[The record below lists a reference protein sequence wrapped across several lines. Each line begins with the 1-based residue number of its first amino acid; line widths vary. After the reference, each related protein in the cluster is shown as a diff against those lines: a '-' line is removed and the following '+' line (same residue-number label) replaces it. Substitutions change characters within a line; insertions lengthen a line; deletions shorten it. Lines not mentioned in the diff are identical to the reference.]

1 MKRERLHLSQY
12 QSIETGLDFNGR
24 YYIAYS
30 SRTSLYF
37 RDVVALRKWLK
48 LPKGIPS
55 RDSFDSWIASIEAAD
70 QERASKK
77 TQPLTGKP
85 PMQENGPN
93 LSQELLET
101 GFGPEV
107 FAEEEDPMDDLRQA
121 SADVSGVEV
130 HLDKSDPNYQTKM
143 VT

>member
-1 MKRERLHLSQY
+1 MRRERLHLSQY
-12 QSIETGLDFNGR
+12 QSIETGLDGNGR
-24 YYIAYS
+24 FYIAYS

-70 QERASKK
+70 QERAAKRTS
-77 TQPLTGKP
+77 
-85 PMQENGPN
+85 N
-93 LSQELLET
+93 LAEVRSSPSAELLAT

-107 FAEEEDPMDDLRQA
+107 FQDDEDPTA
-121 SADVSGVEV
+121 
-130 HLDKSDPNYQTKM
+130 NTKM

>member
-1 MKRERLHLSQY
+1 MKREKLHLSQY
-12 QSIETGLDFNGR
+12 QSIETGSDTNGR
-24 YYIAYS
+24 FYIAYS
-30 SRTSLYF
+30 SRASLFF

-70 QERASKK
+70 QERAAKRTS
-77 TQPLTGKP
+77 
-85 PMQENGPN
+85 N
-93 LSQELLET
+93 LAEVRSSPSAELLAT

-107 FAEEEDPMDDLRQA
+107 FQDDEDPTA
-121 SADVSGVEV
+121 
-130 HLDKSDPNYQTKM
+130 NTKM

>member
-1 MKRERLHLSQY
+1 MKREKLHLSTY
-12 QSIETGLDFNGR
+12 QTIETGLDWNGR

-30 SRTSLYF
+30 SRASLFF

-77 TQPLTGKP
+77 AQPLTGGPLMEGKA
-85 PMQENGPN
+85 PN
-93 LSQELLET
+93 LSQELLAT

-107 FAEEEDPMDDLRQA
+107 FAEEEEDPTA
-121 SADVSGVEV
+121 
-130 HLDKSDPNYQTKM
+130 NTKM
-143 VT
+143 IT